1 MQILSYA
8 NVYLLCSLNRMQPS
22 QMTKQELFFVIV
34 VRKEESIMCV
44 SAIVVNQ
51 MNYFDISLL
60 KRQRFN

>member
-8 NVYLLCSLNRMQPS
+8 NVYLLWSLNRMQPS